1 MTAVTV
7 TAQPRRRSR
16 RLLGVVAEHAV
27 LIALGAMFL
36 VPLVFV
42 VATALMSDQQALTGA
57 LFPHPVRWRNFAD
70 VFAQAPILRYLL
82 NTVLYAGLATVGMLL
97 SSYPAAYAMA
107 RIRWRGSVPA
117 LIVVLAMMM
126 VPQQVLAVPLYVMWA
141 KLHLVATLVPLVAP
155 FFFGNAFSI
164 FLLRQF
170 LLTIP
175 DDYADAARVDGC
187 GELRVMV
194 SIVGRMAK
202 PAIAAACLFNFLS
215 CWNSL
220 FNPLLYVGGN
230 PTWWTISIGLTQFKS
245 LHAVNW
251 NLTMAATVVFTL
263 PIIVLFFFAQRA
275 FVEGANLTGI
285 KG

>member
-1 MTAVTV
+1 MLA
-7 TAQPRRRSR
+7 A
-16 RLLGVVAEHAV
+16 VAEHAL
-27 LIALGAMFL
+27 LIALGAMFVL
-36 VPLVFV
+36 PLVFV
-42 VATALMSDQQALTGA
+42 LATALMSDRQALTGA
-57 LFPHPVRWRNFAD
+57 LIPDPVRWRNFTD
-70 VFAQAPILRYLL
+70 VFEQAPILRYLL

-107 RIRWRGSVPA
+107 RIRWRGGVPA
-117 LIVVLAMMM
+117 LIIVLAMMM

-141 KLHLVATLVPLVAP
+141 KVHLVATLVPLIAP
-155 FFFGNAFSI
+155 FFFGNAFSV

-175 DDYADAARVDGC
+175 DEYGDAARVDGC

-194 SIVGRMAK
+194 SIVGRMAR
-202 PAIAAACLFNFLS
+202 PAIAAACLFNFLN

-230 PTWWTISIGLTQFKS
+230 PKWWTISIALTQFKS

-251 NLTMAATVVFTL
+251 NLTMAATVVFTV

>member
-1 MTAVTV
+1 MTTMTLTGRA
-7 TAQPRRRSR
+7 RR
-16 RLLGVVAEHAV
+16 RLLAGVAEHAV
-27 LIALGAMFL
+27 LIALAAMFL
-36 VPLVFV
+36 IPLVFV
-42 VATALMSDQQALTGA
+42 VATALMSDRQALTGA
-57 LFPHPVRWRNFAD
+57 LIPDPVKWTNFAD
-70 VFAQAPILRYLL
+70 VFATAPVLRYLL
-82 NTVLYAGLATVGMLL
+82 NTLLYAGLATVGMLL
-97 SSYPAAYAMA
+97 SSYPAAYALA
-107 RIRWRGSVPA
+107 RVRWRFGGAA

-126 VPQQVLAVPLYVMWA
+126 IPQQVVAVPLYVMWA
-141 KLHLVATLVPLVAP
+141 RMHLVATLVPLVAP
-155 FFFGNAFSI
+155 YFFGNAFSI

-175 DDYADAARVDGC
+175 DEYADAARVDGC

-202 PAIAAACLFNFLS
+202 PALAAACLFNFLS

-230 PTWWTISIGLTQFKS
+230 PDWWTISIGLTQFKS